1 MTQAIECEDRLAHS
15 GDQRLFL
22 AQEQKVGEN
31 AGFTLEFERLR
42 IPAVVAAVVGI
53 TEQAGIHQVGKRVR
67 LHLGLTVEQDGRL
80 VQRPAAMVADQH
92 VRGHAGY
99 RGPGR
104 WWATGPTTENGS
116 RAD

>member
-1 MTQAIECEDRLAHS
+1 MRISDWSSDVCSSDL
-15 GDQRLFL
+15 LFL

-80 VQRPAAMVADQH
+80 VERPAAIVADQH
-92 VRGHAGY
+92 VRGHAVY
-99 RGPGR
+99 RGLGR
-104 WWATGPTTENGS
+104 
-116 RAD
+116 